1 MCGISGL
8 VGSSDRF
15 YARDCVRKMNAALA
29 RRGPDSEGMESWD
42 VATLGHRRLSI
53 FDLSD
58 AGRQPMVSEDGRVGL
73 VFNGAI
79 YNFWELRSE
88 LEARGCVFHSRTD
101 TEVLLHGYRE
111 WGLDAMVPRLRGM
124 FTIGLW
130 DDCERKLFLV
140 RDRLG
145 IKPLCYAVQNGAL
158 AFASTPRALRNAGFV
173 SEIDPS
179 AMAEYLEYGYVTDDR
194 SIYQGIVKVPAA
206 TILTWD
212 DGRISTRDYWV
223 PPTSTDF
230 RGSFDDAVEETH
242 RLFLQAVERR
252 LQADVPVGALLSGG
266 IDSSL
271 VCWAIRELGGDIT
284 AYTAATPG
292 DPLDESEDAQLTATE
307 LGLRHRMLD
316 LSREEFPQAE
326 ELVAA
331 YAEPFACSS
340 GLGMLRLSKAVK
352 SSATVL
358 LVGDGG
364 DDVFLGYPEYGVFL
378 KAERIA
384 QMVPNSLARVWPNLR
399 NLLPEMGSLGR
410 ARHFLDY
417 VTGGLGSM
425 VRVKPG
431 FPSLQRQGISGERLE
446 GARVSRRLIPESA
459 ESARHLLEEFLEYD
473 RRGRFVGE
481 YMVKVDGATMCYAL
495 EARAPFLDADLC
507 EFARSLPYDLRLR
520 NGQLKAVL
528 RELARREIGERVAQ
542 GRKRGFGIPA
552 ERWMLNQWR
561 ANVDEVFEHSRLA
574 EEGWIRAE
582 GLSQAWQRAK
592 NSGSVSLQLWYLY
605 VLELWFRAEMDYRK
619 NSRSSADMARPSSG
633 RF

>member
-8 VGSSDRF
+8 VGSSDRS
-15 YARDCVRKMNAALA
+15 YARDCVRKMNTALA
-29 RRGPDSEGMESWD
+29 RRGPDSEGIESWD
-42 VATLGHRRLSI
+42 LATLGHRRLSI

-58 AGRQPMVSEDGRVGL
+58 AGRQPMVSDDGRVAL

-79 YNFWELRSE
+79 YNFWELRSQ

-111 WGLDAMVPRLRGM
+111 WGLDALVPRLRGM
-124 FTIGLW
+124 YAIGLW
-130 DDCERKLFLV
+130 DDRERKLFLV

-145 IKPLCYAVQNGAL
+145 IKPLCYAVKNGAL
-158 AFASTPRALRNAGFV
+158 VFASTPRALRAGGFA
-173 SEIDPS
+173 SEIDPA
-179 AMAEYLEYGYVTDDR
+179 AMADYLEFGYVTDDR
-194 SIYQGIVKVPAA
+194 SIYRGIAKVPAA
-206 TILTWD
+206 TVLEWK
-212 DGRISTRDYWV
+212 DGRISTRSYWQ
-223 PPTSTDF
+223 PPSETDF
-230 RGSFDDAVEETH
+230 RGSFDDAVQET
-242 RLFLQAVERR
+242 RKLFLQAVDRR

-284 AYTAATPG
+284 AYTAAAPG
-292 DPLDESEDAQLTATE
+292 DPLDESEDAELTAKE

-316 LSREEFPQAE
+316 LSGDEFPEAE

-364 DDVFLGYPEYGVFL
+364 DDIFLGYPEYGNFL
-378 KAERIA
+378 KAERVA
-384 QMVPNSLARVWPNLR
+384 KTVPKSLARVWPSVR
-399 NLLPEMGSLGR
+399 SVLPKTGPLGR

-417 VTGGLGSM
+417 VTGGLGS
-425 VRVKPG
+425 VVKVKPG
-431 FPSLQRQGISGERLE
+431 FPSLQRQGISGERLD
-446 GARVSRRLIPESA
+446 GLNVSRRLLPESA
-459 ESARHLLEEFLEYD
+459 ESAHRLLEEFLEYD

-481 YMVKVDGATMCYAL
+481 YMVKVDGATMYYAL

-507 EFARSLPYDLRLR
+507 EFARSLPYELRLR
-520 NGQLKAVL
+520 DGQLKSVL
-528 RELARREIGERVAQ
+528 RELARREIGERIAQ

-552 ERWMLNQWR
+552 ERWMLDRWR
-561 ANVDEVFEHSRLA
+561 GNVDEAFGHSKLA
-574 EEGWIRAE
+574 EEGWVRAT

-592 NSGSVSLQLWYLY
+592 SSGCVSLQLWYLY
-605 VLELWFRAEMDYRK
+605 VLELWFRAEVNYC
-619 NSRSSADMARPSSG
+619 NNLTSVVGMARPSSG
-633 RF
+633 R

>member
-8 VGSSDRF
+8 VGSSDRS
-15 YARDCVRKMNAALA
+15 YARECVRKMNAALA
-29 RRGPDSEGMESWD
+29 RRGPDSEGIESWD

-58 AGRQPMVSEDGRVGL
+58 AGRQPMVSEDGRVAL

-111 WGLDAMVPRLRGM
+111 WGLDELVPRLRGM
-124 FTIGLW
+124 YAIGLW
-130 DDCERKLFLV
+130 DDRERKLFLV

-145 IKPLCYAVQNGAL
+145 IKPLCYAVKNGAL
-158 AFASTPRALRNAGFV
+158 AFASTPRALRNAGFA
-173 SEIDPS
+173 SEIDPTS
-179 AMAEYLEYGYVTDDR
+179 MAEYLEFGYVTDDR
-194 SIYQGIVKVPAA
+194 SIYQGIAKVPAA
-206 TILTWD
+206 TILEWD
-212 DGRISTRDYWV
+212 DGRISTRGYWV
-223 PPTSTDF
+223 PPARTDF
-230 RGSFDDAVEETH
+230 RGSFDDAVQETR

-271 VCWAIRELGGDIT
+271 VCWAIQELGGDIT

-292 DPLDESEDAQLTATE
+292 DPLDESDDAQITAKE

-316 LSREEFPQAE
+316 LTQEEFPEAE

-364 DDVFLGYPEYGVFL
+364 DDVFLGYPEYANFL
-378 KAERIA
+378 RAER
-384 QMVPNSLARVWPNLR
+384 MARLIPASVGHLWPRVR
-399 NLLPEMGSLGR
+399 NVLPETGSLGR
-410 ARHFLDY
+410 ARHLLDY
-417 VTGGLGSM
+417 ATGGLGSV

-431 FPSLQRQGISGERLE
+431 FPSLQRQGVSGERLE
-446 GARVSRRLIPESA
+446 GASVGRRSIQESVQ
-459 ESARHLLEEFLEYD
+459 SAHHLLEEFLEYD

-481 YMVKVDGATMCYAL
+481 YMVKVDGATMYYAL

-520 NGQLKAVL
+520 NRQSKAVL
-528 RELARREIGERVAQ
+528 RELARREIGERVAR

-552 ERWMLNQWR
+552 ERWMLDRWR
-561 ANVDEVFEHSRLA
+561 ADVDAAFTHSKLA

-592 NSGSVSLQLWYLY
+592 SSGSVSLQLWYLY
-605 VLELWFRAEMDYRK
+605 VLELWFRSEVDYCK
-619 NSRSSADMARPSSG
+619 NLTSVADMARPSSG
-633 RF
+633 R

>member
-8 VGSSDRF
+8 AGSSDRI
-15 YARDCVRKMNAALA
+15 YAKDCVRKMNAALA
-29 RRGPDSEGMESWD
+29 RRGPDSEGIESWGG
-42 VATLGHRRLSI
+42 ATLGHRRLSI

-58 AGRQPMVSEDGRVGL
+58 AGHQPMVSEDGQVGL

-88 LEARGCVFHSRTD
+88 LETRGCVFHSRTD

-111 WGLDAMVPRLRGM
+111 WGLDALVPRLRGM
-124 FTIGLW
+124 FAIGLW
-130 DDCERKLFLV
+130 DDRERKLFLV

-145 IKPLCYAVQNGAL
+145 IKPLCYAVKNGAL

-179 AMAEYLEYGYVTDDR
+179 AMAEYLEFGYVTDDR

-206 TILTWD
+206 TILTWN
-212 DGRISTRDYWV
+212 DGRIATRDYWV
-223 PPTSTDF
+223 PLSRTDF
-230 RGSFDDAVEETH
+230 RGSFEDAVQETR

-271 VCWAIRELGGDIT
+271 VCWAIQELGGDIT
-284 AYTAATPG
+284 AFTASAPG
-292 DPLDESEDAQLTATE
+292 DPLDESEDAQLTARE
-307 LGLRHRMLD
+307 LGLRHRILD
-316 LSREEFPQAE
+316 LSHEEFPEAQ

-364 DDVFLGYPEYGVFL
+364 DDVFLGYPEYANFL
-378 KAERIA
+378 KAER
-384 QMVPNSLARVWPNLR
+384 VARLTPTSVAHIWPSVR
-399 NLLPEMGSLGR
+399 SLLPQTGSLGR
-410 ARHFLDY
+410 ARHFVDY
-417 VTGGLGSM
+417 ATGGLGSV

-431 FPSLQRQGISGERLE
+431 FPSLERQGVSGERLE
-446 GARVSRRLIPESA
+446 GASVSRRLIPESA
-459 ESARHLLEEFLEYD
+459 ESAHHLLEEFLEYD
-473 RRGRFVGE
+473 RCGRFVGE
-481 YMVKVDGATMCYAL
+481 YMVKVDGATMYYAL

-520 NGQLKAVL
+520 KGQLKAVL
-528 RELARREIGERVAQ
+528 RELARRVIGERVAA
-542 GRKRGFGIPA
+542 GKKRGFGIPA
-552 ERWMLNQWR
+552 ERWMLERWR
-561 ANVDEVFEHSRLA
+561 ANVDEAFAHSKLV
-574 EEGWIRAE
+574 EEGWIHAA
-582 GLSQAWQRAK
+582 GLSQAWQRARH
-592 NSGSVSLQLWYLY
+592 SGLVSLQLWYLY
-605 VLELWFRAEMDYRK
+605 VLELWFRAETDYCK
-619 NSRSSADMARPSSG
+619 NLTSVADMAQPSSG
-633 RF
+633 R